1 MLSQWK
7 KYETRNRRMIKNAAN
22 KCCFFFPTSL
32 SVSISPRFGVEGEIM
47 TYFCP
52 LMMWKRL
59 DVALRK
65 WIHVR
70 FPVLERNFFLPSW
83 DVVTPSSLKLFNWL
97 NDNFC
102 FHTWNRKCDPN
113 FSRKWALDQL
123 TLFKMW
129 EWAGTN
135 IRLTAYPSP
144 INLGKEN
151 DVTNYWKMNFLHFI
165 YLTRKTEMEKNVGL
179 KGNMILASREE
190 GWQNLDEKS

>member
-1 MLSQWK
+1 MRPISVV
-7 KYETRNRRMIKNAAN
+7 
-22 KCCFFFPTSL
+22 FSSL
-32 SVSISPRFGVEGEIM
+32 LVFLFRYLPRFGVRRGWNNDLLLPIN
-47 TYFCP
+47 
-52 LMMWKRL
+52 
-59 DVALRK
+59 DVKKTRRGAPKMNPRSISRVGAKL
-65 WIHVR
+65 
-70 FPVLERNFFLPSW
+70 FLPSW

-102 FHTWNRKCDPN
+102 FHTWNGKCDPN

-190 GWQNLDEKS
+190 GWQNLDENS